1 MFMVLTVHADFLTF
15 GNPNAEEIATSPWCA
30 FGRIFVES
38 AAIIGVNIFIM
49 ISGWF
54 GIKASLK
61 GFCNFLFQ
69 VVYFY
74 AISLLATNLM
84 GLNTLSIENLA
95 RVFCIA
101 QNGWFVTSYMILYML
116 SPVLNYFLNNA
127 PRKIQRNFLISFFI
141 LQTIYGFI
149 GSSGDFNLGYS
160 AMSFI
165 GLYSLAG
172 YIHKN
177 EIDIRANHGGVIAWL
192 SISSAIAL
200 ILFIEPRS
208 IIRILAYSN
217 PLLIVSALALVL
229 QFKQF
234 KIGASKTINFIAASA
249 FGVYLLHNN
258 QYTTF
263 QIYVPM
269 MKFLGTT
276 YGWLAVAGAIVATF
290 FVAVVLDQPRKFM
303 WNYIASKFTR

>member
-1 MFMVLTVHADFLTF
+1 MTQPITSITRGPRQSNFELLRIIAMFMVLTIHADFLTF

-177 EIDIRANHGGVIAWL
+177 EIDIRASHGGGNCLAISIISNCANIIHRASLNNPNL
-192 SISSAIAL
+192 SLFKSFAYRVCTRSGSAIQA
-200 ILFIEPRS
+200 IQNRHKQNHKFHRS
-208 IIRILAYSN
+208 IGVWRL
-217 PLLIVSALALVL
+217 SA
-229 QFKQF
+229 
-234 KIGASKTINFIAASA
+234 T
-249 FGVYLLHNN
+249 
-258 QYTTF
+258 
-263 QIYVPM
+263 
-269 MKFLGTT
+269 
-276 YGWLAVAGAIVATF
+276 
-290 FVAVVLDQPRKFM
+290 
-303 WNYIASKFTR
+303 